1 VDALTRDEFRA
12 ALYAQGQYYWDKH
25 PFHLR
30 LSSGACTPD
39 EVRAW
44 VGNRW
49 YYQSNL
55 SQKNAAIIANC
66 PSPEVRLT
74 WVERIAFQDQTGL
87 RDWLVLIK
95 AVGLG
100 EVPAPLPG
108 VRFAVDAY
116 VQFCRTQPWIM
127 AAAAALTELFA
138 PDAMRERV
146 LAWRK
151 HYPWIDA
158 SGYAYFESRIPV
170 VQNDSAFTLG
180 LVLDNCLTRP
190 DQDAAIAA
198 LRFKCTVLWAMLDAI
213 EHATH
218 CAGSPS
224 GQS

>member
-1 VDALTRDEFRA
+1 MDALTREEFKA

-25 PFHLR
+25 PFHIR
-30 LSSGACTPD
+30 LSAGECTPD
-39 EVRAW
+39 QVRAW

-55 SQKNAAIIANC
+55 SQKNAAIMANC
-66 PSPEVRLT
+66 PLPEVRLT

-100 EVPAPLPG
+100 EVPVPLPG

-116 VQFCRTQPWIM
+116 VQFCRTQPWIIG
-127 AAAAALTELFA
+127 AAAALTELFA
-138 PDAMRERV
+138 PDAMRDRV

-158 SGYAYFESRIPV
+158 AGYAYFESRIPV
-170 VQNDSAFTLG
+170 VQNDSALTLG
-180 LVLDNCLTRP
+180 IVLDKCLSRP

-213 EHATH
+213 EHATE
-218 CAGSPS
+218 S
-224 GQS
+224 